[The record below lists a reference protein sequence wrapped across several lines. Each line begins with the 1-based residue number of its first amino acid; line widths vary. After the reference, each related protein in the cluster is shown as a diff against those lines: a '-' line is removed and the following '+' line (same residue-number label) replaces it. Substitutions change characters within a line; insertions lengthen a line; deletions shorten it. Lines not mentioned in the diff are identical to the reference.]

1 MNQQDVLDRLR
12 EELNIPFFDGKI
24 EDKEYSEEEYQK
36 LKADLQNYFE
46 QYVRECRKLIN
57 LPYYLKRTSAQDF
70 FICSDVLFYK

>member
-46 QYVRECRKLIN
+46 QYVR
-57 LPYYLKRTSAQDF
+57 
-70 FICSDVLFYK
+70 V

>member
-24 EDKEYSEEEYQK
+24 EDKEYSEEEYEK

-46 QYVRECRKLIN
+46 QYVRNVEN
-57 LPYYLKRTSAQDF
+57 
-70 FICSDVLFYK
+70 